1 MKLFI
6 RIIRT
11 ILGLALLVAFAYGLF
26 IFAQAAPKSGDYK
39 AILTGESAPVVT
51 AAPAVSQPSASTPVP
66 DVSAPGTDTSEPPAE
81 TVVPAV
87 ETPPEPTPL
96 PTTPEGR
103 AAAMGLPAP
112 PEIDVTSWEYV
123 LVNGEHS
130 IEQYK
135 PEQFGYLNPT
145 IDAFDVQTTYNPNRV
160 DSAVDVRIGQ
170 ALLDMCVAAEESGLD
185 VYLTSCYRSY
195 ESQADNF
202 LRVCAANG
210 VSDGKDADGH
220 YITMPAGCSEH
231 QSGLC
236 ADIVDKWYGT
246 LRAAEQRDKPL
257 QIWLAA
263 NCQDY
268 GFILRFPEGKE
279 DITGVMYEPWHFRYV
294 GETAAKYIMENN
306 LCLEEFLSL
315 YDDTI

>member
-1 MKLFI
+1 MKIFL

-11 ILGLALLVAFAYGLF
+11 ILGLALLAAFAYGLF
-26 IFAQAAPKSGDYK
+26 MFAQAAPKSGDYK
-39 AILTGESAPVVT
+39 DLIAGEST
-51 AAPAVSQPSASTPVP
+51 AAPAPGGTVAPTPGV
-66 DVSAPGTDTSEPPAE
+66 DATGTETPAE
-81 TVVPAV
+81 TVVPVV

-96 PTTPEGR
+96 PNTPEAR

-112 PEIDVTSWEYV
+112 PNVDITSWEFM
-123 LVNGEHS
+123 LVNGDHS
-130 IEQYK
+130 IDQYK

-145 IDAFDVQTTYNPNRV
+145 IDAFDVQTSYNPNRA
-160 DSAVDVRIGQ
+160 DSAVDLRIGQ
-170 ALLDMCVAAEESGLD
+170 ALLDMCVAAEETGLN

-202 LRVCAANG
+202 RRVCANNG
-210 VSDGKDADGH
+210 ISDGKDANGH

-257 QIWLAA
+257 QVWLAA

-294 GETAAKYIMENN
+294 GVDAAKYIMENN
-306 LCLEEFLSL
+306 LCLEEFIAL
-315 YDDTI
+315 YKGEI

>member
-1 MKLFI
+1 MKIFI

-11 ILGLALLVAFAYGLF
+11 ILGLALLAAFAYGLF

-39 AILTGESAPVVT
+39 DLLTDESA
-51 AAPAVSQPSASTPVP
+51 AAPVSQGIPAPTPGVDSPAP
-66 DVSAPGTDTSEPPAE
+66 DTAVTTAP
-81 TVVPAV
+81 VV

-96 PTTPEGR
+96 PNTPEAR
-103 AAAMGLPAP
+103 AAAKGLPAP
-112 PEIDVTSWEYV
+112 PNVDITSWEFM
-123 LVNGEHS
+123 LVNGDHS
-130 IEQYK
+130 IDQYK

-145 IDAFDVQTTYNPNRV
+145 IDAFDVQTNYNPNRV

-170 ALLDMCVAAEESGLD
+170 ALLDMCVAAEETGLD

-195 ESQADNF
+195 DSQADNF
-202 LRVCAANG
+202 RRVCANNG
-210 VSDGKDADGH
+210 ISDGKDANGH

-246 LRAAEQRDKPL
+246 LRADEQRDKPL
-257 QIWLAA
+257 QIWLAE

-294 GETAAKYIMENN
+294 GVDAAKYIMENN
-306 LCLEEFLSL
+306 LCLEEFLAL